1 MDTDTATKP
10 LFPSACFEDLYP
22 NEHII
27 LPATDGTEV
36 LADARDIF
44 SHYIDAELSGLPYCR
59 PMKDS
64 ARPET
69 EIKFLK
75 QIDQLSFKGGFGR
88 LSQDLRSLCL
98 TQHQI
103 RVLCEQYAE
112 KIFQRGLIDTFIL
125 MPIGMYG
132 KCEVVVLRDCYGPV
146 ETLGERNLDLMDLDY
161 DRIWKPYLKGQKS
174 YAQFVVPLQAL
185 GQ

>member
-1 MDTDTATKP
+1 MDTTTATKP
-10 LFPSACFEDLYP
+10 LFPAACFEDLYP
-22 NEHII
+22 SENIV
-27 LPATDGTEV
+27 LPVTDGTEV

-44 SHYIDAELSGLPYCR
+44 SHYIDSELLRLPYCR
-59 PMKDS
+59 PVKDS
-64 ARPET
+64 TRPAT

-88 LSQDLRSLCL
+88 LSTDLRSLCL

-103 RVLCEQYAE
+103 RVLCERYAD
-112 KIFQRGLIDTFIL
+112 KIFRAGLIDTFIL

-132 KCEVVVLRDCYGPV
+132 KCEVVVLRDCFGPV
-146 ETLGERNLDLMDLDY
+146 ETLGERNLDLVDLDN
-161 DRIWKPYLKGQKS
+161 DRVWKPYFKGQKS

-185 GQ
+185 GK